1 MRRTSTTLACLLVTW
16 GQVGAIAMAAETRT
30 VSQPFIGVTHTRID
44 TTVPRKLVMNLVE
57 IDLTVPGIGFAVT
70 PSNGAAAG
78 ETVGRTTR
86 QFLTEQSVQVAVNG
100 GFSAWVS
107 GSNYAVEGL
116 AARQGV
122 VYSEFQEFRT
132 FALNISQDNVAT
144 ILRSVSGTG
153 TARSPDVPLYNT
165 LAGEARLLRDGAI
178 VQYANESLQPRTAV
192 GLNAERSRLS
202 LMTID
207 GRNTGHSLGV
217 TRPELADLMRL
228 NGVHDAI
235 NLDGGGSTTLLFADP
250 TPRLVNVPVGVGD
263 VPGTERIVGSN
274 FGVYA
279 LPMPVPAAVSI
290 AVASGTTTQ
299 AASGHPFLVNALSLT
314 KTGGGVLVLD
324 AGNTFTAPTDVRAG
338 TLRIAKSGAL
348 QFSPTSVQ
356 AGAVLD
362 LADGIAPR
370 APSLTLAGGSTLSGS
385 VSVGPTGIALLEA
398 AAGANLA
405 AAAVGIVTGGTAR
418 VGGNGSIRFG
428 RLAIAAGGL
437 LEIGTARVE
446 VAAGGFDASGLRAAI
461 AAGDSGGMG
470 ITSAA
475 VEAARA
481 AGRPRAIG
489 WRTEA
494 DGAMAF
500 RLAAPGDV
508 DLDGM
513 VDILDVST
521 LIAAD
526 LFDGGGPASW
536 SDGDFNAD
544 GAFDILDIGELVGA
558 DVFDRGSYDA
568 AGLAAAAVPE
578 PTMPAAVFALAAA
591 AIAAGGL
598 RRSAA
603 TVSRLSG
610 RDPVLSLLAPVGS
623 RWSWPGIHERG
634 RRPFVP
640 LVHQEVADGG
650 PLGGEVVEF
659 RAVGQHV
666 VELPRAAVLEH
677 RLPPSAADRLV
688 ALVLPEDRLP
698 AVDRAARERRHEARA
713 FAGQDAAPTVLGRI
727 GGVACVHQRGHDV
740 DHVAG

>member
-1 MRRTSTTLACLLVTW
+1 MRRGVATLVCLLVVC
-16 GQVGAIAMAAETRT
+16 GQARITTAAETRT

-70 PSNGAAAG
+70 PSNGSAAG

-86 QFLTEQSVQVAVNG
+86 QFLTEQAVQVAVNG

-107 GSNYAVEGL
+107 GSHYAVEGL

-165 LAGEARLLRDGAI
+165 LAGEARLLRDGTLI
-178 VQYANESLQPRTAV
+178 QYANESLQPRTAV
-192 GLNAERSRLS
+192 GLSADQTRLY

-228 NGVHDAI
+228 NGVHNAI

-279 LPMPVPAAVSI
+279 LPMPVPAAVAI
-290 AVASGTTTQ
+290 AVTTGTQTQ
-299 AASGHPFLVNALSLT
+299 AAAGHPFLPNSLSLA
-314 KTGGGVLVLD
+314 KTGGGMLVLD
-324 AGNTFTAPTDVRAG
+324 AGNTFTGPTDVRAG
-338 TLRIAKSGAL
+338 TLRIAKAGAL

-356 AGAVLD
+356 DGAVLD
-362 LADGIAPR
+362 VPDGVAPR
-370 APSLTLAGGSTLSGS
+370 TPSLTLARGSTLSGS
-385 VSVGPTGIALLEA
+385 VSLGPAGIAMLEV
-398 AAGANLA
+398 AAGANLSS
-405 AAAVGIVTGGTAR
+405 AAVAVVTGGTVWA
-418 VGGNGSIRFG
+418 GGSGTLRLG
-428 RLAIAAGGL
+428 RLAVESGGL
-437 LEIGTARVE
+437 FEIGTARVE
-446 VAAGGFDASGLRAAI
+446 VAAGGFDAMRLRAAI
-461 AAGDSGGMG
+461 VAGASGRSG

-494 DGAMAF
+494 DGAVAF

-558 DVFDRGSYDA
+558 DVFDRGSYDTAGSA
-568 AGLAAAAVPE
+568 AVAVAVPE
-578 PTMPAAVFALAAA
+578 PTLPTATVVIGACVVAAA
-591 AIAAGGL
+591 WPARRGL
-598 RRSAA
+598 RA
-603 TVSRLSG
+603 T
-610 RDPVLSLLAPVGS
+610 GS
-623 RWSWPGIHERG
+623 
-634 RRPFVP
+634 
-640 LVHQEVADGG
+640 
-650 PLGGEVVEF
+650 
-659 RAVGQHV
+659 
-666 VELPRAAVLEH
+666 
-677 RLPPSAADRLV
+677 
-688 ALVLPEDRLP
+688 
-698 AVDRAARERRHEARA
+698 
-713 FAGQDAAPTVLGRI
+713 
-727 GGVACVHQRGHDV
+727 
-740 DHVAG
+740 